1 MQFIKGLKQINW
13 LLLGSAL
20 FLSLAGLLSILGSAL
35 ASGNFTDFYKQ
46 AIFLMVAVCLAILVS
61 FFDLRAFKA
70 NSRLVLALYFIGIL
84 SLVGLFFFGSRIRG
98 VQGWYKIGFISI
110 DPVPFVAMILIII
123 LAKYFSSRHK
133 ELKNISPIFLSG
145 VYMSIPALLV
155 LKQPDLGSA
164 LTLVAIWLGM
174 IIFSGIRLRHFM
186 AIVLIFLILF
196 GLGWQFWLQ
205 DYHKQRIKS
214 FFNPAMDKQG
224 ISWNVN
230 QSKIA
235 IGSGGILGKGLA
247 KGSQTQY
254 NFLPEAKTDFIFSAM
269 AEEFGF
275 LGIFLF
281 LSVFMFFFWQIIR
294 AALLAED
301 NFTRLFAQGF
311 AILILAQSFINIGMC
326 LGLFPVVGVP
336 LPFVSYGGSQLLGF
350 YFGLG
355 ILLSLSK
362 K

>member
-1 MQFIKGLKQINW
+1 
-13 LLLGSAL
+13 
-20 FLSLAGLLSILGSAL
+20 
-35 ASGNFTDFYKQ
+35 
-46 AIFLMVAVCLAILVS
+46 
-61 FFDLRAFKA
+61 
-70 NSRLVLALYFIGIL
+70 
-84 SLVGLFFFGSRIRG
+84 
-98 VQGWYKIGFISI
+98 
-110 DPVPFVAMILIII
+110 
-123 LAKYFSSRHK
+123 
-133 ELKNISPIFLSG
+133 
-145 VYMSIPALLV
+145 MSIPALLV